1 MVSKALIIYIIY
13 NLYDLCFYL
22 VVFLHK
28 ADYHFGMGITTQWW
42 WCCWLRMAARST
54 PYFSEM
60 I

>member
-42 WCCWLRMAARST
+42 WCCWL
-54 PYFSEM
+54 
-60 I
+60 